1 LLRTGK
7 KFMKLYQVKGG
18 GKSRVFK
25 DLYDAIDY
33 KDLLDAHYINNVVFK
48 QTSVWNPM
56 TIYKL
61 IMDENHN
68 PLRVLPK
75 VNAHAKMQ
83 TLALMWSTVFGIWVS
98 SFTYFG
104 ISALAHVLLIAAI
117 VYTYGVFNGAQN
129 RTGFDLRPGYHS
141 VSRTRQSMWINGKRI
156 ELDPNDPG
164 GEHE

>member
-1 LLRTGK
+1 MYKVSGNLK
-7 KFMKLYQVKGG
+7 NKQVSKL
-18 GKSRVFK
+18 FNT
-25 DLYDAIDY
+25 LYDAIDY
-33 KDLLDAHYINNVVFK
+33 RDTLDAQYAS
-48 QTSVWNPM
+48 SVSLDKLNIWSPITM
-56 TIYKL
+56 YKL

-68 PLRVLPK
+68 PLRSMPRLS
-75 VNAHAKMQ
+75 AHATMQ
-83 TLALMWSTVFGIWVS
+83 TLALMWSVVFGIWVG

-104 ISALAHVLLIAAI
+104 ISALSHVLLIAAI